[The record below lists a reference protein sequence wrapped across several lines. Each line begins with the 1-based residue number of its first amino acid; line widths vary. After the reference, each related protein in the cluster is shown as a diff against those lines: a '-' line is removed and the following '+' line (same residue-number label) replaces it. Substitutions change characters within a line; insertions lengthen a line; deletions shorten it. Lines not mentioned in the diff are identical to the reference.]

1 MLAGMDSLGP
11 ALLPPAAARRQRAA
25 VAAASAEKIL
35 ICQPLPPWAQSPA
48 RLGAGAEK
56 FAAGAVLLALDRIV
70 RADPDWL
77 GTLRLRQ
84 ALRAAAANA
93 RLLRHR
99 EDEAALR
106 DAHHLTRP
114 GDDPGPAGRLY
125 RLWRDFSA
133 RPARLAGP
141 SLAALTEALGV
152 RAPAGAFDGLM
163 LASENPDPLAAALE
177 AADACVAALD
187 AGAGEGDVLA
197 AMAAD
202 LVLARRLGWPRPLSV
217 IGAAGV
223 GRRGSVAE
231 RYAKV
236 LREAMACHGQAIE
249 LERRAARLIAAAAT
263 LRVKGAERGVAALLA
278 DDVVSAG
285 DLCRAGSARLGSDR
299 AARRFLERLVEL
311 GALREL
317 SRRPTFRLYGL

>member
-1 MLAGMDSLGP
+1 MLSGMDSLGL
-11 ALLPPAAARRQRAA
+11 ALLPPAPPRRKRAA
-25 VAAASAEKIL
+25 VAASTTEKTQL
-35 ICQPLPPWAQSPA
+35 CQPLPSWLGGAAPA
-48 RLGAGAEK
+48 
-56 FAAGAVLLALDRIV
+56 FAAGAVLLAVDRIV

-84 ALRAAAANA
+84 ALRAAAASA
-93 RLLRHR
+93 RSLRHR
-99 EDEAALR
+99 EDEARLR

-114 GDDPGPAGRLY
+114 GDDPGPAGKLY
-125 RLWRDFSA
+125 RLWRDFST

-152 RAPAGAFDGLM
+152 RAPAGAFDGVT
-163 LASENPDPLAAALE
+163 LASENPDPLAAALA
-177 AADACVAALD
+177 AADSCVAALD

-223 GRRGSVAE
+223 GRRGTVAE

-285 DLCRAGSARLGSDR
+285 DLCRAGSAQLGSDR

-311 GALREL
+311 GALREMTQ
-317 SRRPTFRLYGL
+317 RPTFRLYGL